1 MTSDATPPG
10 AGVLLAIGGA
20 EDKLG
25 PKTILNRFVQLAGG
39 RAARIAVLATASSL
53 GDEIVDL
60 YRRVFAEL
68 GAAEVQALRPV
79 TREEADGDGP
89 AAAVDRATGVFMTGG
104 NQLRLSMVVAG
115 TRLGA
120 ALLDAHRRGAVIGG
134 TSAGASALSTH
145 MVAFG
150 GPGEV
155 PKQRLAHMAAG
166 LGLLPGV
173 VVDQH
178 FTQRNRLGRLLLLV
192 AESPGQLGIG
202 IDEDT
207 AAVIGPDGVLDVV
220 GKGTVTV
227 VDGARAQ
234 SDAFEVRA
242 RRPVLVSGVVL
253 HALPP
258 GSRFDLVARKLL
270 PRLRALPGDR
280 RSTAGTDPSPAG
292 NRRVARRV
300 AAEGADD
307 RAAGR
312 SARRRTHDPP
322 EQEASQ

>member
-1 MTSDATPPG
+1 MASDTNRAG
-10 AGVLLAIGGA
+10 AGVLVAIGGA

-25 PKTILNRFVQLAGG
+25 HRTILNRFVQLAGG
-39 RAARIAVLATASSL
+39 RRARIAVIATASSL
-53 GDEIVDL
+53 GDELLGL
-60 YRRVFAEL
+60 YRQVFTDL
-68 GAAEVQALRPV
+68 GAAEVMPLRPAETV
-79 TREEADGDGP
+79 A
-89 AAAVDRATGVFMTGG
+89 RATGVFMTGG

-120 ALLDAHRRGAVIGG
+120 ALVDAHRRGVVVGG

-155 PKQRLAHMAAG
+155 PKQRLAHMSAG

-173 VVDQH
+173 VIDQH

-192 AESPGQLGIG
+192 AESPSQLGIG
-202 IDEDT
+202 VDEDT
-207 AAVIGPDGVLDVV
+207 AAVIGPDGVLEVL

-227 VDGARAQ
+227 VDGSRAQ

-258 GSRFDLVARKLL
+258 GYRFDLGARALL
-270 PRLRALPGDR
+270 PRLQAVATPR
-280 RSTAGTDPSPAG
+280 RQARQEVTEEWPAG
-292 NRRVARRV
+292 RPGRGRR
-300 AAEGADD
+300 
-307 RAAGR
+307 GR
-312 SARRRTHDPP
+312 GGEER
-322 EQEASQ
+322 EASQ

>member
-1 MTSDATPPG
+1 M
-10 AGVLLAIGGA
+10 
-20 EDKLG
+20 
-25 PKTILNRFVQLAGG
+25 
-39 RAARIAVLATASSL
+39 
-53 GDEIVDL
+53 
-60 YRRVFAEL
+60 
-68 GAAEVQALRPV
+68 ALRPA
-79 TREEADGDGP
+79 TREEAEAREP

-120 ALLDAHRRGAVIGG
+120 ALLAAHRRGAVVGG
-134 TSAGASALSTH
+134 TSAGASALSAH

-155 PKQRLAHMAAG
+155 PKQRLAHMSAG
-166 LGLLPGV
+166 LGLLPGAV
-173 VVDQH
+173 IDQH
-178 FTQRNRLGRLLLLV
+178 FSQRNRLGRLLLLV
-192 AESPGQLGIG
+192 AESPSQLGIG

-207 AAVIGPDGVLDVV
+207 AAVITPDGVLEVL

-227 VDGARAQ
+227 VDGSKAQ

-258 GSRFDLVARKLL
+258 GYRFDLGARVLL
-270 PRLRALPGDR
+270 PRLQALPTPR
-280 RSTAGTDPSPAG
+280 RQARQETAEEWPAQ
-292 NRRVARRV
+292 RPARR
-300 AAEGADD
+300 GRD
-307 RAAGR
+307 RGGE
-312 SARRRTHDPP
+312 

>member
-1 MTSDATPPG
+1 MPSDAAPRG
-10 AGVLLAIGGA
+10 AGVLMAIGGA

-25 PKTILNRFVQLAGG
+25 DRTILSHFVRLAGG
-39 RAARIAVLATASSL
+39 DRAHIVVLATASSL
-53 GDEIVDL
+53 GDELTGL
-60 YRRVFAEL
+60 YERVFAEL
-68 GAAEVQALRPV
+68 GAAEVRPLRPR
-79 TREEADGDGP
+79 TREQAEAP
-89 AAAVDRATGVFMTGG
+89 APAEEVARATGVFMTGG

-120 ALLDAHRRGAVIGG
+120 ALLDAHRRGAVVGG
-134 TSAGASALSTH
+134 TSAGASALSSH

-173 VVDQH
+173 VIDQH

-192 AESPGQLGIG
+192 AESPSQLGIG

-207 AAVIGPDGVLDVV
+207 AAVVTPDGVLEVL

-258 GSRFDLVARKLL
+258 GYRFDLRARVLL
-270 PRLRALPGDR
+270 PRLQAVPG
-280 RSTAGTDPSPAG
+280 
-292 NRRVARRV
+292 
-300 AAEGADD
+300 
-307 RAAGR
+307 AGR
-312 SARRRTHDPP
+312 RGRAGPRPRRRAGGEE

>member
-1 MTSDATPPG
+1 MPANAARPG
-10 AGVLLAIGGA
+10 AGVLVAIGGA

-25 PKTILNRFVQLAGG
+25 DRTILSRFVQLAGG
-39 RAARIAVLATASSL
+39 DRARVVVLASASSVGEEL
-53 GDEIVDL
+53 NDL
-60 YRRVFAEL
+60 YRRVFTEL
-68 GAAEVQALRPV
+68 GAAEVRPLRPL
-79 TREEADGDGP
+79 TRAEAEAAGP
-89 AAAVDRATGVFMTGG
+89 AGEVARATGVFMTGG

-120 ALLDAHRRGAVIGG
+120 ALLDAHRRGAVVGG
-134 TSAGASALSTH
+134 TSAGASALSAH

-166 LGLLPGV
+166 LGLLPGAV
-173 VVDQH
+173 IDQH
-178 FTQRNRLGRLLLLV
+178 FSQRGRIGRLLLLV
-192 AESPGQLGIG
+192 AESPSQLGIG

-207 AAVIGPDGVLDVV
+207 AAVITPDGVLEVI

-227 VDGARAQ
+227 VDGTRAQ

-258 GSRFDLVARKLL
+258 GYRFDLDARTLL
-270 PRLRALPGDR
+270 PRLQAIGAGAPERRRLRRGR
-280 RSTAGTDPSPAG
+280 RSA
-292 NRRVARRV
+292 
-300 AAEGADD
+300 
-307 RAAGR
+307 AAGQER
-312 SARRRTHDPP
+312 
-322 EQEASQ
+322 EASR

>member
-1 MTSDATPPG
+1 MASDTHRAG
-10 AGVLLAIGGA
+10 AGVLMAIGGA

-25 PKTILNRFVQLAGG
+25 HRTILNHFVQLAGG
-39 RAARIAVLATASSL
+39 RRARIAVIATASSL
-53 GDEIVDL
+53 GDEILGL
-60 YRRVFAEL
+60 YRRVFTEL
-68 GAAEVQALRPV
+68 GAAEVLALRPS
-79 TREEADGDGP
+79 TREEADADGP
-89 AAAVDRATGVFMTGG
+89 AQAVGRATGVFMTGG
-104 NQLRLSMVVAG
+104 NQLRLSMVVSG

-120 ALLDAHRRGAVIGG
+120 ALLAAHRRGAVVGG

-150 GPGEV
+150 GPGEI
-155 PKQRLAHMAAG
+155 PKQRLAHMSAG

-178 FTQRNRLGRLLLLV
+178 FSQRNRLGRLLLLV
-192 AESPGQLGIG
+192 AESPSQLGMG

-207 AAVIGPDGVLDVV
+207 AAVVTPDGVLEVL

-227 VDGARAQ
+227 VDGSRAQ

-258 GSRFDLVARKLL
+258 GYRFDLGARVLL
-270 PRLRALPGDR
+270 PRLQAIGTPRRQARQEAAEELPGR
-280 RSTAGTDPSPAG
+280 P
-292 NRRVARRV
+292 
-300 AAEGADD
+300 
-307 RAAGR
+307 
-312 SARRRTHDPP
+312 ARRRRARGGD

>member
-1 MTSDATPPG
+1 
-10 AGVLLAIGGA
+10 
-20 EDKLG
+20 
-25 PKTILNRFVQLAGG
+25 
-39 RAARIAVLATASSL
+39 
-53 GDEIVDL
+53 
-60 YRRVFAEL
+60 
-68 GAAEVQALRPV
+68 
-79 TREEADGDGP
+79 
-89 AAAVDRATGVFMTGG
+89 MTGG

-120 ALLDAHRRGAVIGG
+120 ALLDAHRRGVVVGG
-134 TSAGASALSTH
+134 TSAGASALSSH

-166 LGLLPGV
+166 LGLLPGAV
-173 VVDQH
+173 IDQH

-192 AESPGQLGIG
+192 AESPSQLGIG

-207 AAVIGPDGVLDVV
+207 AAVVTPDGVLEVL

-258 GSRFDLVARKLL
+258 GYRFDLAARVLL
-270 PRLRALPGDR
+270 PRLQAVPGAGR
-280 RSTAGTDPSPAG
+280 R
-292 NRRVARRV
+292 
-300 AAEGADD
+300 
-307 RAAGR
+307 RAAPR
-312 SARRRTHDPP
+312 PRRRGGGEA

>member
-1 MTSDATPPG
+1 MPSDIARPG
-10 AGVLLAIGGA
+10 AGVLMAIGGA

-25 PKTILNRFVQLAGG
+25 HKTILAHFVQLASGP
-39 RAARIAVLATASSL
+39 RARIAVLATASSL
-53 GDEIVDL
+53 GEEITGL
-60 YRRVFAEL
+60 YERLFAEL
-68 GAAEVQALRPV
+68 GAAEVRSLRPR
-79 TREEADGDGP
+79 TREEAEAPGP
-89 AAAVDRATGVFMTGG
+89 AAAVAAATGVFLTGG
-104 NQLRLSMVVAG
+104 NQLRLSMAVAG

-120 ALLDAHRRGAVIGG
+120 ALLEAHRRGAVIGG

-145 MVAFG
+145 MIAFG

-173 VVDQH
+173 VIDQH

-192 AESPGQLGIG
+192 AESPSQLGIG

-207 AAVIGPDGVLDVV
+207 AAVITPDGVLEVL

-227 VDGARAQ
+227 VDGSRAR
-234 SDAFEVRA
+234 SDASEVRA
-242 RRPVLVSGVVL
+242 RRPVLVSGAVL

-258 GSRFDLVARKLL
+258 GYRFDLAARTLL
-270 PRLRALPGDR
+270 PRLQAVDTR
-280 RSTAGTDPSPAG
+280 
-292 NRRVARRV
+292 
-300 AAEGADD
+300 
-307 RAAGR
+307 RAAPTRAGR
-312 SARRRTHDPP
+312 GGRRGREAAGE

>member
-1 MTSDATPPG
+1 
-10 AGVLLAIGGA
+10 
-20 EDKLG
+20 
-25 PKTILNRFVQLAGG
+25 
-39 RAARIAVLATASSL
+39 
-53 GDEIVDL
+53 
-60 YRRVFAEL
+60 
-68 GAAEVQALRPV
+68 
-79 TREEADGDGP
+79 
-89 AAAVDRATGVFMTGG
+89 MTGG
-104 NQLRLSMVVAG
+104 NQLRLSMVVSG

-120 ALLDAHRRGAVIGG
+120 ALVDAHRRGVVVGG
-134 TSAGASALSTH
+134 TSAGASALSAY

-166 LGLLPGV
+166 LGLLPGA

-192 AESPGQLGIG
+192 AESPSQLGIG

-207 AAVIGPDGVLDVV
+207 AAVIGPDGVLEVL

-227 VDGARAQ
+227 VDGSRAQ

-258 GSRFDLVARKLL
+258 GYRFDLGARVLL
-270 PRLRALPGDR
+270 PRLQAVATPR
-280 RSTAGTDPSPAG
+280 RQARQEAAEEWPAG
-292 NRRVARRV
+292 QR
-300 AAEGADD
+300 
-307 RAAGR
+307 
-312 SARRRTHDPP
+312 ARRRRARGGE

>member
-1 MTSDATPPG
+1 MPSDADPRG
-10 AGVLLAIGGA
+10 AGVLMAIGGA

-25 PKTILNRFVQLAGG
+25 DRTILSHFVRLAGG
-39 RAARIAVLATASSL
+39 DRARIVVLATASSL
-53 GDEIVDL
+53 GKELTGL
-60 YRRVFAEL
+60 YERVFTEL
-68 GAAEVQALRPV
+68 GAAEVRPLRPR
-79 TREEADGDGP
+79 TREEAEAP
-89 AAAVDRATGVFMTGG
+89 APAEEVARATGVFITGG

-120 ALLDAHRRGAVIGG
+120 ALLDAHRRGAVVGG
-134 TSAGASALSTH
+134 TSAGASALSSH

-173 VVDQH
+173 VIDQH

-207 AAVIGPDGVLDVV
+207 AAVVTPDGVLEVL

-234 SDAFEVRA
+234 SDAFEVRE
-242 RRPVLVSGVVL
+242 RRPVLVSGAVL

-258 GSRFDLVARKLL
+258 GYRFDLGARVLL
-270 PRLRALPGDR
+270 PRLQAVAVAERRGRPG
-280 RSTAGTDPSPAG
+280 
-292 NRRVARRV
+292 
-300 AAEGADD
+300 E
-307 RAAGR
+307 
-312 SARRRTHDPP
+312 RRRRRAGGAE

>member
-1 MTSDATPPG
+1 
-10 AGVLLAIGGA
+10 
-20 EDKLG
+20 
-25 PKTILNRFVQLAGG
+25 
-39 RAARIAVLATASSL
+39 
-53 GDEIVDL
+53 
-60 YRRVFAEL
+60 VFTDL
-68 GAAEVQALRPV
+68 GAAEVMPLRPA
-79 TREEADGDGP
+79 TREEADAPGP
-89 AAAVDRATGVFMTGG
+89 AETVARATGVFMTGG

-120 ALLDAHRRGAVIGG
+120 ALVDAHRRGVVVGG

-155 PKQRLAHMAAG
+155 PKQRLAHMSAG

-173 VVDQH
+173 VIDQH

-192 AESPGQLGIG
+192 AESPSQLGIG
-202 IDEDT
+202 VDEDT
-207 AAVIGPDGVLDVV
+207 AAQIGPDGVLEVL

-227 VDGARAQ
+227 VDGSRAQ

-258 GSRFDLVARKLL
+258 GYRFDLGARVLL
-270 PRLRALPGDR
+270 PRLQAVATPR
-280 RSTAGTDPSPAG
+280 RQARQEVTEEWPAG
-292 NRRVARRV
+292 RP
-300 AAEGADD
+300 G
-307 RAAGR
+307 
-312 SARRRTHDPP
+312 RRRRGRGGE